1 VDDQRHEQCCNE
13 CDSHCLIEHL
23 KMLPTLLMLVG
34 YVCDEWLRRVEQ
46 VASVPTRLVFVLF
59 VYFTFLHLVS
69 YLTINQQFGREV
81 TKTHS
86 DQRQV
91 MSENGLVF

>member
-1 VDDQRHEQCCNE
+1 MC
-13 CDSHCLIEHL
+13 
-23 KMLPTLLMLVG
+23 
-34 YVCDEWLRRVEQ
+34 
-46 VASVPTRLVFVLF
+46 

-69 YLTINQQFGREV
+69 YLTINQQFGREA

-91 MSENGLVF
+91 MSENGLFFEGVDNESAEGVSNAKT